1 MLQLAYG
8 DCLPM
13 ESISFLL
20 PYRSNF
26 HLICWH
32 QICSVLTT
40 NKNLRELQVSDSTL
54 HRSASVTL
62 CSQLK
67 HPRCHLQKL
76 Q

>member
-1 MLQLAYG
+1 MLQMAWV

-13 ESISFLL
+13 ESIYFLL
-20 PYRSNF
+20 LYRSNF

-32 QICSVLTT
+32 HMYSVLTT
-40 NKNLRELQVSDSTL
+40 NKNLKELRVSD
-54 HRSASVTL
+54 RSFHQSAFVTL